1 MPPLLL
7 FASRIAALL
16 VLLCAV
22 FPRSAVSTP
31 LPQNDAQASPAEKS
45 KQSHAKQTTQAA
57 PSPQEELQK
66 AIEDAANDRAALVR
80 NLEAYLQR
88 YPETQQRPQI
98 YRALVEACLQIRDNA
113 RATDYAERIVALTPD
128 DISMTLLAIQL
139 LERNGDAAGLRRAAN
154 YSSRVLETIERRSA
168 DDKSPRQST
177 KEWDNEKK
185 RDLMSVLLL
194 RGRLEMKLHDSAAA
208 RKDLEASYALLPSS
222 GSAEKLGEL
231 AELNKDLTR
240 AIAEYARAFA
250 LADAAGGSSTRR
262 EIRQK
267 LGNVWRL
274 AHGSEDGLGE
284 FLLRTYDAAT
294 QSTVGAGGR
303 KNATAKE
310 PYEFTLRKA
319 SDGAPYPLAN
329 TKGSILV
336 LNFWATWCGPC
347 RALEPHFERVAAEFG
362 DRSDVLFLAA
372 DCDEDETLVP
382 SYLKEEKPKT
392 TVVFADGLDRLLAV
406 YTFPTLIVL
415 DRDGKI
421 AYRGEGFD
429 PDNVENNLSDTIRR
443 TLGNQGAKP

>member
-1 MPPLLL
+1 MPLFQL
-7 FASRIAALL
+7 FAPRIAAPIL
-16 VLLCAV
+16 LLCAV
-22 FPRSAVSTP
+22 FPRSTVGAQ
-31 LPQNDAQASPAEKS
+31 LPQNGVQALPEEKS
-45 KQSHAKQTTQAA
+45 KQSHAKQTTQSA
-57 PSPQEELQK
+57 PSPQAELQK

-80 NLEAYLQR
+80 NLEAYLQN

-98 YRALVEACLQIRDNA
+98 YRALVEACLQVRDNA
-113 RATDYAERIVALTPD
+113 RATDYAERIVALMPD

-139 LERNGDAAGLRRAAN
+139 LERNGDAAGIRRAAS

-168 DDKSPRQST
+168 ADKSPRQST
-177 KEWDNEKK
+177 EEWENEKK

-194 RGRLEMKLHDSAAA
+194 RGRLEMKLHDAAAA
-208 RKDLEASYALLPSS
+208 RKDLEASYALLPSA

-231 AELNKDLTR
+231 AELSNDLTR
-240 AIAEYARAFA
+240 AIAEYGRAFA
-250 LADAAGGSSTRR
+250 LADASGGSSTRR

-274 AHGSEDGLGE
+274 AHGSEDGLGDY
-284 FLLRTYDAAT
+284 LLHTYDEVT
-294 QSTVGAGGR
+294 QSAAGAGGR
-303 KNATAKE
+303 KNASAKE

-329 TKGSILV
+329 AKGSILV
-336 LNFWATWCGPC
+336 VNFWTTWCGPC
-347 RALEPHFERVAAEFG
+347 RALEPHFERVAANFR
-362 DRSDVLFLAA
+362 DHSDILFLAA

-382 SYLKEEKPKT
+382 LYLKEEKPKT
-392 TVVFADGLDRLLAV
+392 TILFADGLDRLLAV

-429 PDNVENNLSDTIRR
+429 PDNVENNLSDAIRR
-443 TLGNQGAKP
+443 TLGTQSAKP

>member
-1 MPPLLL
+1 MPVLLL
-7 FASRIAALL
+7 FARAASLTL
-16 VLLCAV
+16 LLCTA
-22 FPRSAVSTP
+22 FPAISKQ
-31 LPQNDAQASPAEKS
+31 LPQNDAQPPAAEKS
-45 KQSHAKQTTQAA
+45 RQSRAKQSAQAVL
-57 PSPQEELQK
+57 SPQQELQK
-66 AIEDAANDRAALVR
+66 AIEDASNDRAALVR
-80 NLEAYLQR
+80 NLEAYLQK

-98 YRALVEACLQIRDNA
+98 YRALVEASLQVRDNA

-139 LERNGDAAGLRRAAN
+139 LERNGDSAGIRRAAN
-154 YSSRVLETIERRSA
+154 YSSHMLDTIDRRTA
-168 DDKSPRQST
+168 EGKSPRQST
-177 KEWDNEKK
+177 EEWENEKK

-194 RGRLEMKLHDSAAA
+194 RGRLEMKLHDTAAA
-208 RKDLEASYALLPSS
+208 RKDLEASYASLPSAA
-222 GSAEKLGEL
+222 SAEKLGEL
-231 AELNKDLTR
+231 AELDKDLTR

-250 LADAAGGSSTRR
+250 LADVAGGGSNRR

-274 AHGSEDGLGE
+274 AHGSEDGLGD
-284 FLLRTYDAAT
+284 FLLRAYDEVT
-294 QSTVGAGGR
+294 QSAAAAGGR
-303 KNATAKE
+303 KNASAKE

-319 SDGAPYPLAN
+319 SDGTPYPLAN

-347 RALEPHFERVAAEFG
+347 RALEPHFERVASEFG

-372 DCDEDETLVP
+372 DCDEDETLVSP
-382 SYLKEEKPKT
+382 YLNEEKPKT

-429 PDNVENNLSDTIRR
+429 PDSVENNLTGAIHRV
-443 TLGNQGAKP
+443 LGTENAKHER

>member
-1 MPPLLL
+1 MSLLQL
-7 FASRIAALL
+7 FASRLAALI

-22 FPRSAVSTP
+22 FPCSTVGAQS
-31 LPQNDAQASPAEKS
+31 LQNDAQTSAEEKS
-45 KQSHAKQTTQAA
+45 KQSRAKQTAQSA
-57 PSPQEELQK
+57 PSPQAELQK

-80 NLEAYLQR
+80 NLEAYLQK

-98 YRALVEACLQIRDNA
+98 YRALVEACLQVRDNV

-128 DISMTLLAIQL
+128 DISITLLAIQL
-139 LERNGDAAGLRRAAN
+139 LERNGDAAGIRRAAS
-154 YSSRVLETIERRSA
+154 YSSRVLEVIERRSA
-168 DDKSPRQST
+168 ADKSPRQST
-177 KEWDNEKK
+177 EEWENEKK

-194 RGRLEMKLHDSAAA
+194 RGRLEMKLHDAATA
-208 RKDLEASYALLPSS
+208 RKDLEASYALLPSA

-231 AELNKDLTR
+231 AELSNDLTR

-250 LADAAGGSSTRR
+250 LADASGGSSTRR

-284 FLLRTYDAAT
+284 FLLRTYDEVT
-294 QSTVGAGGR
+294 QSAAGVGGR
-303 KNATAKE
+303 KNASAKE

-336 LNFWATWCGPC
+336 VNFWATWCGPC

-362 DRSDVLFLAA
+362 NRSDVLFLAA

-382 SYLKEEKPKT
+382 PYLKEEKPKT

-443 TLGNQGAKP
+443 TLGTPGAKP